1 MTGTFADTAN
11 FADIVV
17 LATKGLVTINAI
29 ELADKNNF
37 DGKVVIDTSNSITDA
52 PPVNGVLQ
60 FFTTPNSSLLKD
72 IQSSIPGTQVVK
84 AFNKIGNPVMCKPS
98 FNEGKLT
105 MFICG
110 NDAAAK

>member
-17 LATKGLVTINAI
+17 LATKGSVTIDSI

-84 AFNKIGNPVMCKPS
+84 AFNKIGNPVMYKPS